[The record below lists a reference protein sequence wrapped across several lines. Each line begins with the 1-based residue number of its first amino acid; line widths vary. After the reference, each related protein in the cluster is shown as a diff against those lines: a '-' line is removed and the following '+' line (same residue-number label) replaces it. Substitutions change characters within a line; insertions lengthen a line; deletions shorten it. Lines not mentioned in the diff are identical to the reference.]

1 MPVALPLS
9 FLPSP
14 SLLELRTTENMP
26 TVRALWPALKPLIL
40 LLQDSFTTSEEWKSC
55 KACTLKTLRS
65 WKALDGLQAAFGG
78 KGR

>member
-1 MPVALPLS
+1 MPIALPLS

-55 KACTLKTLRS
+55 KACTLKTLCS

-78 KGR
+78 KER